1 MIGLTMEDPM
11 EPIRVILKVKERWEK
26 QKDVVQDAKYIEE
39 LILKDL
45 VKTIKSY
52 ELPYDYINDIIN
64 KAFQQQHEKYK
75 KDRKDFHNIES
86 MIRRDFLN
94 DDKRF
99 KLKAIVS
106 GGYESYYWNFEFTC
120 QANEGEA
127 IPDFIISIP
136 IKRKLDESNI
146 SVASWGQLEFLVRE
160 KWCVTSVKHKC
171 YDIESMS
178 KYIQEYFNLESNS

>member
-1 MIGLTMEDPM
+1 MIGLAMEDPM
-11 EPIRVILKVKERWEK
+11 GPIRIIFKVKDRWEK
-26 QKDVVQDAKYIEE
+26 QKEEVKDAQYIEN
-39 LILKDL
+39 LLLKDL
-45 VKTIKSY
+45 VRAVKSY

-106 GGYESYYWNFEFTC
+106 GGYEGYYWNFEFTC

-160 KWCVTSVKHKC
+160 KWHVTSVKHKC

-178 KYIQEYFNLESNS
+178 KYIQEYFKLQSNS